1 MKKWN
6 LLQKLVQHIKINHPI
21 NRMKCK
27 THMIISVDV
36 QKKFNKIQ
44 TFSWKT
50 KKVGI
55 EGNLHKLKKGI
66 YGKLL
71 SSSLET
77 VNVLPH
83 IVR

>member
-1 MKKWN
+1 
-6 LLQKLVQHIKINHPI
+6 
-21 NRMKCK
+21 MKCK
-27 THMIISVDV
+27 NHMIISVDV

-50 KKVGI
+50 KQNKVGI